1 MGDHDPGRCH
11 APSEFTPR
19 YPQLDAPAEKIVRS
33 DEFAVRRHSNSK
45 TIIKLISTPNSELRT
60 TNCAKFSLDRGKGI
74 LVKWDGFG
82 SEREKAFKRKW
93 EQKGAIMDEKKFQE
107 IINFAID
114 KEIKS
119 FNFYTSASQVA
130 KYSGAKELF
139 SELAQQEVGHR
150 KMLERLD
157 MGKIAQTKIEKVP
170 DLKISDYMV
179 DTEFRP
185 DMPYADILRKAIKM
199 EERALKLYTN
209 MNQSN
214 QDEKLNKLFS
224 FLANEE
230 AKHKLRLEKIYDD
243 EILK

>member
-1 MGDHDPGRCH
+1 
-11 APSEFTPR
+11 
-19 YPQLDAPAEKIVRS
+19 
-33 DEFAVRRHSNSK
+33 
-45 TIIKLISTPNSELRT
+45 
-60 TNCAKFSLDRGKGI
+60 
-74 LVKWDGFG
+74 
-82 SEREKAFKRKW
+82 
-93 EQKGAIMDEKKFQE
+93 MDEKKFQE

-157 MGKIAQTKIEKVP
+157 MEKIAQTKIEKVP